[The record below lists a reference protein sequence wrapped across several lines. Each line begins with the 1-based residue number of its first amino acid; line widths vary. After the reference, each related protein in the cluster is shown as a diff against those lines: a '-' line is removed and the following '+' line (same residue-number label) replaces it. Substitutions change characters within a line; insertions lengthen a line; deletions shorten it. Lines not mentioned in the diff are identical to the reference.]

1 MQIESQ
7 LQLKFFRKISI
18 KITSRQQL
26 HVLFMKKPV
35 KQFLVQIIWLVSIC
49 VELWSKLSYRLLTR
63 SKREN
68 LQKQLQQ
75 LQSII
80 KYLQTKNKNAN
91 AKHTS
96 TENIFS
102 SLPTLTKLH
111 YKIITSNASRYNEER
126 NAFFCNEIE
135 KLVEA
140 IPKIKPKK
148 KTCKVDWISTIL
160 LYFRFITYCT

>member
-1 MQIESQ
+1 ME
-7 LQLKFFRKISI
+7 R
-18 KITSRQQL
+18 
-26 HVLFMKKPV
+26 
-35 KQFLVQIIWLVSIC
+35 
-49 VELWSKLSYRLLTR
+49 WSKLSYRLLTR
-63 SKREN
+63 SNREN

-80 KYLQTKNKNAN
+80 KYLQTKNHNAN

-126 NAFFCNEIE
+126 NAFFCNKIE

-148 KTCKVDWISTIL
+148 NM
-160 LYFRFITYCT
+160 

>member
-111 YKIITSNASRYNEER
+111 YKIITSNASWYNEER
-126 NAFFCNEIE
+126 NALFCNNIE
-135 KLVEA
+135 KLVDA
-140 IPKIKPKK
+140 IPMIKPKK
-148 KTCKVDWISTIL
+148 NM
-160 LYFRFITYCT
+160 